1 MVLNFCCG
9 QVFVSENL
17 NAQVK
22 FSFNRFGSRYRDV
35 CSY

>member
-1 MVLNFCCG
+1 MVLSFCLG

-17 NAQVK
+17 NAQVR
-22 FSFNRFGSRYRDV
+22 FSFNRFDSRYRDE